1 MDPLGTAASLL
12 AVIKVASTVAKYIT
26 SAAGATKSRK
36 KLRDEV
42 RACQYVLQELLDE
55 SSDVDAGES
64 WRETINALESP
75 GSPLGRI
82 SVALHTIEAKLQPN
96 QSRGEN
102 VKSSLGL
109 SRLAWPFSEKDIQQ
123 ILVTV
128 EREKSL
134 LMLALEN
141 DSRKFM
147 RRVDQTTK
155 ENQKLL
161 LDLIGLVRESS
172 DATDLRVLGLADA
185 MGRVELSQTDLQEN
199 LGRLQKL
206 EEDRNAANRR
216 KDILE
221 WLTPAD
227 YVSQQSDYVNQ
238 REPGTGQ
245 WLLDSP
251 EFKAWVSG
259 NDKRTLFCPGI
270 PGAGKTI
277 LTAVA
282 IEELTT
288 MFEDNSTVAIAFVY
302 CNFRREHQQSTRDLL
317 ASLLRQIAQ
326 HNSTLPVISDALR
339 LLHER
344 YMKKQSRPSVDIL
357 SKMLH
362 SIVSAYSQV
371 FICVDALDECQTTDG
386 CRAQFLTELLS
397 LQRDCRVNL
406 FATSRWI
413 PDIADCFAPEDAL
426 TVEIRA
432 KAEDVR
438 RYTNSR
444 LPRLPGFVTR
454 SPQLQ
459 EEIKLGIE
467 KAVDGM

>member
-1 MDPLGTAASLL
+1 MDPLGTAASIL

-26 SAAGATKSRK
+26 SAAGATKARK

-64 WRETINALESP
+64 WRETLNALDSP
-75 GSPLGRI
+75 GSPLSRI

-96 QSRGEN
+96 RSRGEN

-109 SRLAWPFSEKDIQQ
+109 SRLTWPFSEKDIQQ

-147 RRVDQTTK
+147 RQVDQTTK

-161 LDLIGLVRESS
+161 VDLVGLVRQSS
-172 DATDLRVLGLADA
+172 EDALGLADA
-185 MGRVELSQTDLQEN
+185 MGRVELSQTGLQEN
-199 LGRLQKL
+199 LSRLQKL

-221 WLTPAD
+221 WLTPVD
-227 YVSQQSDYVNQ
+227 YVSQQSDYINK

-251 EFKAWVSG
+251 EFQSWVSATG
-259 NDKRTLFCPGI
+259 KRTLFCPGI

-288 MFEDNSTVAIAFVY
+288 MFEDNSSVAIAFVF
-302 CNFRREHQQSTRDLL
+302 CNFRREHQQSTRNLL
-317 ASLLRQIAQ
+317 ASLLRQVAQ
-326 HNSTLPVISDALR
+326 RNSSLPAISDALQ
-339 LLHER
+339 LLHDR
-344 YMKKQSRPSVDIL
+344 YMKKQARPSVEIL

-362 SIVSAYSQV
+362 SIVPAYSQV
-371 FICVDALDECQTTDG
+371 FLLVDALDECQTTDG
-386 CRAQFLTELLS
+386 CRSQFLSEILS
-397 LQRDCRVNL
+397 LQKDCRVNL

-438 RYTNSR
+438 KYTNSR
-444 LPRLPGFVTR
+444 LPRLPGFVIR
-454 SPQLQ
+454 NPALQ
-459 EEIKLGIE
+459 EDIRLGIE